1 MSNLNTKQ
9 TCTLSPAL
17 INPQSELHQA
27 KLSEVAVSISINGI
41 SQAVMMAS
49 PQHLKDFALG
59 FSLSEG
65 LILSSSEVL
74 DIVVHSHKYGWQV
87 ELLVLARV
95 HHRLK
100 QRRRTMA
107 GPSGCGL
114 CGLDSIEAAMTLSTS
129 PNKALN
135 NTAHQQAKIPTESV
149 IIQAKAALP
158 ALLQTAGSIRG
169 NHCAAF
175 FDLSAKLI
183 ALREDVGR
191 HSALDKLLGCLTINN
206 QITADGF
213 ALISSRCSHDLIAK
227 AARLSL
233 TTLVTLAQPTDLAVS
248 SARKTR
254 LILFCFQHGQ
264 LKRYA

>member
-100 QRRRTMA
+100 NRRRTMA

-183 ALREDVGR
+183 ALR
-191 HSALDKLLGCLTINN
+191 DKLLGCLTINN
-206 QITADGF
+206 QITDDGF